1 MQERVINMS
10 VNISEFIQ
18 WFIEQFVNIG
28 KRMISI
34 IDNIIIYQNIS
45 LLDLIIAIVILGMFL
60 ELILTIPNN
69 AMNKAERN
77 VREYKA
83 EERRK
88 EWKNRKK

>member
-1 MQERVINMS
+1 MS
-10 VNISEFIQ
+10 VNISNFIQ
-18 WFIEQFVNIG
+18 WFIEQFVEIG
-28 KRMISI
+28 KKMIGI

-60 ELILTIPNN
+60 DLILTIPNN

-88 EWKNRKK
+88 EWKSKRK

>member
-1 MQERVINMS
+1 
-10 VNISEFIQ
+10 
-18 WFIEQFVNIG
+18 
-28 KRMISI
+28 MISI

>member
-1 MQERVINMS
+1 MS

>member
-28 KRMISI
+28 KRMIGI

>member
-1 MQERVINMS
+1 MRERVINMS
-10 VNISEFIQ
+10 VNISSFIQ
-18 WFIEQFVNIG
+18 WFIEQFVEIG
-28 KRMISI
+28 KKI
-34 IDNIIIYQNIS
+34 IDIIDGIIIYQNIS

-77 VREYKA
+77 VREYKQ

-88 EWKNRKK
+88 EWKSKRK